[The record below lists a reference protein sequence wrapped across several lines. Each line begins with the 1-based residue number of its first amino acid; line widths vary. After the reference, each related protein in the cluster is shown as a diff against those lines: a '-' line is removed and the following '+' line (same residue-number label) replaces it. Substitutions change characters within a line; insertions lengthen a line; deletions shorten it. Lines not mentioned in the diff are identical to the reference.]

1 MSVSINLK
9 SIIIGH
15 VMISL
20 HLYVVVMEIP
30 IPMIALHKVQGF
42 FPLPKEHVVKKIKAS
57 LRGLFNLIIPPLPI
71 SPNFWA
77 GLHYTL

>member
-1 MSVSINLK
+1 M
-9 SIIIGH
+9 GH

-20 HLYVVVMEIP
+20 HPYVAVIEIP
-30 IPMIALHKVQGF
+30 IPMTAMHKMQGC

-57 LRGLFNLIIPPLPI
+57 LRGLFNLIIPLLPI
-71 SPNFWA
+71 SPNFWV